1 MFLTRDSSK
10 VSDFPFTDNTNRV
23 KAYRRTIQPQR
34 SWRPPSFLSSV
45 PGLSL
50 PTEAMISL
58 LLLLLFYFRPSS
70 SIVRTYLS
78 SLNYFLPS
86 CMTSFISASCLSL
99 HLPFFSIDILSLSLS
114 FPFLLSLT
122 LFTPVSCF
130 LLDLFT
136 YLLLYPYLFSLHFF
150 VFPSSAK
157 LIIVGAL

>member
-10 VSDFPFTDNTNRV
+10 VSDFPFTDNRV

-50 PTEAMISL
+50 PTEAKISL
-58 LLLLLFYFRPSS
+58 LLLILFYFRPSS
-70 SIVRTYLS
+70 SIVRICLS

-86 CMTSFISASCLSL
+86 CMTSFISASCLSSS
-99 HLPFFSIDILSLSLS
+99 PILSLSLS
-114 FPFLLSLT
+114 FSFLLSPT
-122 LFTPVSCF
+122 LFTPISCF

-136 YLLLYPYLFSLHFF
+136 YLLLYPYLFSLHPF